1 VRLPRIGI
9 AEIMALVGLVAVD
22 CWVYG
27 FMVGRDHTYTLLWLI
42 LEAIWLMANA
52 LAIGLY
58 LAFKGWVRKE
68 PPRPFL
74 AGFVVVGTVSM
85 ILAALLMNFF
95 PEVIVGFVQH
105 SVLWPSIVPMLER
118 AGLLYSSVGRFI
130 LIMVILACLAA
141 PQFILAMAGG
151 LITRHYGIKL
161 AMKRRRQASPLT
173 DPPAV
178 SAVS

>member
-1 VRLPRIGI
+1 LKLPRIAI
-9 AEIMALVGLVAVD
+9 SEIMALVGLVAVD
-22 CWVYG
+22 CWAYG
-27 FMVGRDHTYTLLWLI
+27 FMVGRGHTNDLLRLI
-42 LEAIWLMANA
+42 LDAILLMANT

-95 PEVIVGFVQH
+95 PEVILVFVQH

-118 AGLLYSSVGRFI
+118 AGMLYSSVGRFI
-130 LIMVILACLAA
+130 LTTVILACLAA
-141 PQFILAMAGG
+141 PQFILAVAGG
-151 LITRHYGIKL
+151 FIARHCRNKQANAL
-161 AMKRRRQASPLT
+161 RRQASPSP
-173 DPPAV
+173 DPSAM